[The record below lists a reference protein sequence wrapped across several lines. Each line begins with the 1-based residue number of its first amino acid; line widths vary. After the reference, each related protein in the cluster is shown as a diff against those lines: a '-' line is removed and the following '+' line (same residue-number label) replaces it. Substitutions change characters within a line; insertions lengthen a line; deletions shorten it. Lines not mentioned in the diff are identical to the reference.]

1 MRGSR
6 CLGLLLGL
14 ASVACAVQDEEKG
27 GLAEAPPAAEN
38 QCATEPLGSFHFVA
52 THSFAPLTAA
62 SPAPGIVAE
71 DEDQAHVAIL
81 IDHGDLVI
89 RRNPFDLGGSAV
101 RLDPNR
107 SGGYDPRPLSLSP
120 GPAGTPLAVATDAAV
135 AVDLPFA
142 FPFFGSTWR
151 QAFLHSDGSV
161 TFGRPDPDS
170 GERGLGRFLAGPPRV
185 AAFFATLDPS
195 RGGSVSARLSAD
207 RAAFLWSAVPGSG
220 QINRNTFEVT
230 LAASGEIDLAYG
242 EVQSRDAVVGV
253 APGAS
258 ASATAADL
266 SAGLPS
272 GSTGALAERFSSSEE
287 ADLVSI
293 VRRFLQAH
301 PDSFEQ
307 VVIYTTRPLNPLPGS
322 LAFEVNVRNDIGGIG
337 QDPLDDTARWG
348 SAGAL
353 ASVVYMDSV
362 DQYLAV
368 DGFEILG
375 HEVGHRWL
383 ARLRFRKDG
392 GAPSAALLGRGG
404 VHWSFFMDTRAS
416 VMEGNLIADLGGG
429 KFETTDIVRG
439 YSPLDQYAMGL
450 RLPAEVPPFFY
461 VDGADNFRP
470 NRAFKASSSPE
481 AGISFTGLRRDVA
494 IEDVLAAMGPRTPD
508 ATLAPRLLRQAFVLV
523 ADETAPATPERRAA
537 IARIRARFGPYYR
550 EATEGRGSADSTLP

>member
-1 MRGSR
+1 
-6 CLGLLLGL
+6 
-14 ASVACAVQDEEKG
+14 V
-27 GLAEAPPAAEN
+27 P
-38 QCATEPLGSFHFVA
+38 
-52 THSFAPLTAA
+52 
-62 SPAPGIVAE
+62 
-71 DEDQAHVAIL
+71 
-81 IDHGDLVI
+81 
-89 RRNPFDLGGSAV
+89 
-101 RLDPNR
+101 
-107 SGGYDPRPLSLSP
+107 
-120 GPAGTPLAVATDAAV
+120 TDGAL

-142 FPFFGSTWR
+142 FPLFGASWR
-151 QAFLHSDGSV
+151 QAFVHSDGSL
-161 TFGRPDPDS
+161 TFGRPDPGS

-185 AAFFATLDPS
+185 AAFFAALDTS
-195 RGGSVSARLSAD
+195 RGGSVSARLSPD
-207 RAAFLWSAVPGSG
+207 RASFLWGGVPGSG
-220 QINRNTFEVT
+220 QINRNTFEIT
-230 LAASGEIDLAYG
+230 LAANGDIDLAYG
-242 EVQSRDAVVGV
+242 EVQSREAVVGV

-258 ASATAADL
+258 ATATAADL
-266 SAGLPS
+266 TAGQPG
-272 GSTGALAERFSSSEE
+272 GSSGALAERFSPSEE

-293 VRRFLQAH
+293 VRRFLGAH
-301 PDSFEQ
+301 PDQFEQ
-307 VVIYTTRPLNPLPGS
+307 IVVYTTRPLNPLPGS

-353 ASVVYMDSV
+353 CSVVYMDSV

-383 ARLRFRKDG
+383 ARLRFRKG
-392 GAPSAALLGRGG
+392 GSETSSALLGRGG
-404 VHWSFFMDTRAS
+404 VHWSFFVDTRAS

-429 KFETTDIVRG
+429 RFETTDIVRG

-481 AGISFTGLRRDVA
+481 AGISFTGLRRDVG
-494 IEDVLAAMGPRTPD
+494 IEDVVAAMGPRTPD
-508 ATLAPRLLRQAFVLV
+508 ATRAPRLLRQAFVLV
-523 ADETAPATPERRAA
+523 SDETAPATPERRAA